1 MQTTSYIL
9 RELKAKVGVPLRTL
23 GYRDF
28 TGNPDWRRNLIS
40 FTSLCFDTRRKRL
53 FCGMTA
59 FDCDLLYD
67 FDPAAETFT
76 SLGYGDVAEKFEIK
90 IHRSLHLCRDG
101 KLIGATAC
109 LHREDQ
115 REEGRGGRIFIYD
128 PDAKTY
134 DFLPIPVPHDYI
146 QTITVD
152 EDRQLLYGFTYPVF
166 NFFVMD
172 LATRRVR
179 RSQYMG
185 SVPHI
190 VTLAPDGS
198 YYATWNC
205 RTHNLFRYDP
215 DADKVA
221 FLDYALPH
229 TAESCGLMYP
239 GAGPIDGMAT
249 GPDGMLY
256 IGEASGHL
264 DRLDPKTGKV
274 EDLGRPAGD
283 ETRIPALEAG
293 PDGCIYGI
301 AGFLERCHLF
311 AFDPAT
317 GRSEDFGIIEDGRD
331 GTRLFIGHDI
341 AIADESTI
349 FVGET
354 DTSDRAGRLWKCR
367 LDSK

>member
-1 MQTTSYIL
+1 MHTTSFVL

-40 FTSLCFDTRRKRL
+40 FTSLVYDHARERL

-59 FDCDLLYD
+59 FDCDLMYA
-67 FDPAAETFT
+67 FAPKSESFEC
-76 SLGYGDVAEKFEIK
+76 LGYKDVAEKFEIK

-101 KLIGATAC
+101 KIIGATAC

-115 REEGRGGRIFIYD
+115 REEGHGGRIFIYD
-128 PDAKTY
+128 PEKRTY

-172 LATRRVR
+172 LAARKVRRV
-179 RSQYMG
+179 QYMG
-185 SVPHI
+185 SIPHI
-190 VTLAPDGS
+190 VSLAPDGS
-198 YYATWNC
+198 YYATWTC

-215 DADKVA
+215 DTDQVT
-221 FLDYALPH
+221 FLNYALPH
-229 TAESCGLMYP
+229 TEESCGLMYP

-249 GPDGMLY
+249 GPDGMIY
-256 IGEASGHL
+256 VGEASGHL
-264 DRLDPKTGKV
+264 DRLDSKTGEV
-274 EDLGRPAGD
+274 TDLGRPAGS
-283 ETRIPALEAG
+283 ETRIPALETGA
-293 PDGCIYGI
+293 DGRIYGI
-301 AGFLERCHLF
+301 AGFLEHCHLF
-311 AFDPAT
+311 AYDPV
-317 GRSEDFGIIEDGRD
+317 REKSEDFGIIEDAND

-341 AIADESTI
+341 AIADNHTV

-354 DTSDRAGRLWKCR
+354 DTSDRAGRLWKCQ
-367 LDSK
+367 LDV